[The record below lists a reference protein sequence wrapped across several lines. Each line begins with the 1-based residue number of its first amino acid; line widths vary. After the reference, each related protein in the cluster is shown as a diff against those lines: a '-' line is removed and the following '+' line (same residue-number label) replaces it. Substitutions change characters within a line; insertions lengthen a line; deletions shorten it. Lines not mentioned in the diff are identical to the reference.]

1 MLYLGCPAWA
11 SSQWKGSLYAIDTK
25 AADFLSVYSQYFN
38 SVEGNTTF
46 YADPTADTL
55 LRWQQQTAENFRFVL
70 KVPQRISHQNRD
82 DNIESLID
90 WLNNLTVLE
99 HKLAMVHL
107 QLPAHFGPDRMG
119 QISAMVQQISQ
130 HHRCALEVRHAAFFD
145 KAEHEVQLHRMLQH
159 YGAERVVFDSRALF
173 SVTPDT
179 PALLDAQAKKPRLPV
194 HAISFSQTPM
204 LRFIGTDD
212 MTLNNKFYQPWLL
225 KVRQWMDEGKTPFC
239 FFHTPDNTLAPVLCR
254 QFAAALQ
261 YPHPCRDPWPGEQQF
276 SLL

>member
-1 MLYLGCPAWA
+1 MLYLGCPLWA
-11 SSQWKGSLYAIDTK
+11 NPKWKSTLFTSDAKPT
-25 AADFLSVYSQYFN
+25 DFLLQYGHYFN
-38 SVEGNTTF
+38 SAEGNTTF
-46 YADPTADTL
+46 YADPSDETLQRWHRDTPADY
-55 LRWQQQTAENFRFVL
+55 RFVL
-70 KVPQRISHQNRD
+70 KVPQRISHQAAPD
-82 DNIESLID
+82 SAEQ
-90 WLNNLTVLE
+90 LTVWLE
-99 HKLAMVHL
+99 KMAILGEKLAMVQL
-107 QLPAHFGPDRMG
+107 QLPARCGPAQLP
-119 QISAMVQQISQ
+119 QIQAMLALISQ
-130 HHRCALEVRHAAFFD
+130 HHRCALEVRHVAFFD
-145 KAEHEVQLHRMLQH
+145 KAEHEIQLHRMLQH

-179 PALLDAQAKKPRLPV
+179 PALLDAHAKKPRLPV

-212 MTLNNKFYQPWLL
+212 MTLNSQFYQPWLL
-225 KVRQWMDEGKTPFC
+225 KVRQWLDEGKSPFC